1 MPNNPNFADNL
12 KPVTSSD
19 EAKERGRNGG
29 IKSGQARKAR
39 KQARECMEIIL
50 KSKVTREEHIKILSG
65 MGIKEKDR
73 QNIMLLMASL
83 FYKGVSTGDGN
94 TVKAILEISG
104 DLDNG
109 QQETQAPQINI
120 TVSAATAE
128 DIENE

>member
-83 FYKGVSTGDGN
+83 FYKGVSTGDSN

>member
-83 FYKGVSTGDGN
+83 FYKGVSTGDSN
-94 TVKAILEISG
+94 TVKSILEISG

>member
-83 FYKGVSTGDGN
+83 FYKGVSTGDSN

-120 TVSAATAE
+120 TVSAATTE

>member
-50 KSKVTREEHIKILSG
+50 KSKVTREEHIKILSS

-83 FYKGVSTGDGN
+83 FYKGVSTGDSN
-94 TVKAILEISG
+94 TVKSILEISG

-128 DIENE
+128 NIENE

>member
-19 EAKERGRNGG
+19 EAKKRGRNGG
-29 IKSGQARKAR
+29 IKSGQTKRAR
-39 KQARECMEIIL
+39 KQARECMELIL
-50 KSKVTREEHIKILSG
+50 KSEVTRDEHIKILSS
-65 MGIKEKDR
+65 MGIEEEDR

-83 FYKGVSTGDGN
+83 FYKGVSTGDSN
-94 TVKAILEISG
+94 VIKTILEISG
-104 DLDNG
+104 DMDQ

-120 TVSAATAE
+120 TVSAATAG

>member
-1 MPNNPNFADNL
+1 MPNNPNFAANL

-39 KQARECMEIIL
+39 KQARECMELIL

-83 FYKGVSTGDGN
+83 FYKGVSTGDSN

-104 DLDNG
+104 DLDE

>member
-1 MPNNPNFADNL
+1 MPNNPNFAANL

-19 EAKERGRNGG
+19 EAKELGRNGG
-29 IKSGQARKAR
+29 IKSGQARRAR

-50 KSKVTREEHIKILSG
+50 KSKVTEEKHIEILSR

-83 FYKGVSTGDGN
+83 FYKGVSTGDSN

-109 QQETQAPQINI
+109 QQETQSPQINI

>member
-19 EAKERGRNGG
+19 EAKKRGRNGG
-29 IKSGQARKAR
+29 IKSGQTKRAR
-39 KQARECMEIIL
+39 KQARECMELIL
-50 KSKVTREEHIKILSG
+50 KSKVTRDEHIKILSD
-65 MGIKEKDR
+65 MGIEAKDQ

-83 FYKGVSTGDGN
+83 FYKGVSTGDSN

>member
-1 MPNNPNFADNL
+1 MPNSPNFADNL

>member
-1 MPNNPNFADNL
+1 MPNNPNFAANL

-29 IKSGQARKAR
+29 IKSGQARRAR

-50 KSKVTREEHIKILSG
+50 KSKATEEKHIEILSR

-83 FYKGVSTGDGN
+83 FYKGVSTGDSN

-109 QQETQAPQINI
+109 QQETLAPQINI

>member
-50 KSKVTREEHIKILSG
+50 KSKVTREEHIKILSS

-83 FYKGVSTGDGN
+83 FYKGVSTGDSN
-94 TVKAILEISG
+94 TVKSILEISG

>member
-120 TVSAATAE
+120 TEIGRAHV
-128 DIENE
+128 

>member
-1 MPNNPNFADNL
+1 
-12 KPVTSSD
+12 
-19 EAKERGRNGG
+19 
-29 IKSGQARKAR
+29 
-39 KQARECMEIIL
+39 
-50 KSKVTREEHIKILSG
+50 
-65 MGIKEKDR
+65 MGIYEKDR

>member
-19 EAKERGRNGG
+19 EAKKRGRNGG
-29 IKSGQARKAR
+29 IKSGQTRRAR

-50 KSKVTREEHIKILSG
+50 KSKVTKEEHIEILSR
-65 MGIKEKDR
+65 MGIKEKDQ

-83 FYKGVSTGDGN
+83 FYKGVSTGDSN
-94 TVKAILEISG
+94 AIKAILEISG
-104 DLDNG
+104 DLEQ

-120 TVSAATAE
+120 TVSAATAD
-128 DIENE
+128 DIENG

>member
-19 EAKERGRNGG
+19 EAKKRGRNGG

-39 KQARECMEIIL
+39 KQARECMELIL

-83 FYKGVSTGDGN
+83 FYKGVSTGDSN

-109 QQETQAPQINI
+109 QQEMQAPQINI

>member
-19 EAKERGRNGG
+19 EAKKRGRNGG
-29 IKSGQARKAR
+29 IKSGQTRRAR
-39 KQARECMEIIL
+39 KQARECMDIIL
-50 KSKVTREEHIKILSG
+50 KSQVTKEEHIEILSR
-65 MGIKEKDR
+65 MGIEEKEQ

-83 FYKGVSTGDGN
+83 FYKGVSTGDSN
-94 TVKAILEISG
+94 TVKSILEISG

>member
-128 DIENE
+128 NRENE

>member
-1 MPNNPNFADNL
+1 
-12 KPVTSSD
+12 
-19 EAKERGRNGG
+19 
-29 IKSGQARKAR
+29 
-39 KQARECMEIIL
+39 MEIIL

>member
-1 MPNNPNFADNL
+1 MPNNPNFAANL

-29 IKSGQARKAR
+29 IKSGQARRAR

-50 KSKVTREEHIKILSG
+50 KSKVTEEKHIEILSR
-65 MGIKEKDR
+65 MDIKEKDR

-83 FYKGVSTGDGN
+83 FYKGVSTGDSN

>member
-1 MPNNPNFADNL
+1 MPNNPNSAAKL

-29 IKSGQARKAR
+29 IKSEKSRRAR

-50 KSKVTREEHIKILSG
+50 KSKVAKDEHKQILAN
-65 MGIKEKDR
+65 MGIKDKDK

-83 FYKGVSTGDGN
+83 FFKGVSTGDSG

-104 DLDNG
+104 DLE
-109 QQETQAPQINI
+109 QPQETRAPQINI
-120 TVSAATAE
+120 TVSAATAD
-128 DIENE
+128 DIENT

>member
-19 EAKERGRNGG
+19 EAKKRGRNGG
-29 IKSGQARKAR
+29 IKSGQTRRAR

-83 FYKGVSTGDGN
+83 FYKGVSTGDSN
-94 TVKAILEISG
+94 TVKSILEISG

-120 TVSAATAE
+120 TVSAATAD

>member
-1 MPNNPNFADNL
+1 MPNNPNYADNL

>member
-19 EAKERGRNGG
+19 EAKKRGRNGG
-29 IKSGQARKAR
+29 IKSGQTKRAR
-39 KQARECMEIIL
+39 KQARECMELIL
-50 KSKVTREEHIKILSG
+50 KSEVTRDEHIKILSS
-65 MGIKEKDR
+65 MGIEEEDR

-83 FYKGVSTGDGN
+83 FYKGVSTGDSN
-94 TVKAILEISG
+94 VIKTILEISG
-104 DLDNG
+104 DLDQ

-120 TVSAATAE
+120 TVSAATAD